1 LFCHLDYH
9 QRGESQVSEDPHG
22 QPSAELATF
31 DNPDRYP
38 VPDPGPEPHLP
49 RLADVDETAANRA
62 TRQVATFFGLVPVL
76 CIGFVVV
83 YFAVPGDSYVDFG
96 PLKANTRNLLLG
108 LTFGLALLFLGVGA
122 VQWARKI
129 MSDQETIDYRHPAH
143 SSEGAKNYMLTEL
156 DKVVNETQLNRR
168 KVIGRTLLAALAT
181 ILLPMIVGLADLGPW
196 PTKKKRAETIERT
209 IWAPGV
215 RVVQDVTFEPFKP
228 EDVEIGQLINA
239 EPANLQ
245 ELHGSEYQIE
255 KAKAAVIVVR
265 MDPNTITIPPS
276 RQDWQIGG
284 ILCYSKICTHVGCPI
299 SLWEQQTHHLLC
311 PCHQSTFDLGNS
323 GVVVF
328 GPAKRALPQLP
339 ITTDAEGYIIAQRDF
354 LVPPGPSY
362 FERDSRNDFEEGD
375 Q

>member
-1 LFCHLDYH
+1 
-9 QRGESQVSEDPHG
+9 VSEDTSHG
-22 QPSAELATF
+22 QPDTQVATV
-31 DNPDRYP
+31 DEERYP
-38 VPDPGPEPHLP
+38 VPDPGVEPHLP
-49 RLADVDETAANRA
+49 RLTDVDEKAAKRA

-83 YFAVPGDSYVDFG
+83 YFAVPGDAYVDFG

-129 MSDQETIDYRHPAH
+129 MADEETIDYRHSAA
-143 SSEGAKNYMLTEL
+143 SSEDEKNKMLTEL
-156 DKVVNETQLNRR
+156 DNVVDESRLTRR
-168 KVIGRTLLAALAT
+168 KIIGRTLLAALAT

-215 RVVQDVTFEPFKP
+215 RVVNDVTFEPIKP
-228 EDVEIGQLINA
+228 EDIEIGQLING

-245 ELHGSEYQIE
+245 DLHGAEFQIE

-276 RQDWQIGG
+276 RETWHIGG

-311 PCHQSTFDLGNS
+311 PCHQSTFDLADA

-328 GPAKRALPQLP
+328 GPANRALPQLP
-339 ITTDAEGYIIAQRDF
+339 IAVDGEGYIIAQRDF

-362 FERDSRNDFEEGD
+362 FERDSRNDFQKGD
-375 Q
+375 N